1 MSSKIIDGFPNYSI
15 STTGIVTNIV
25 TERVMKL
32 IKNTDGYFRVDL
44 YNKGERK
51 KMLIHRLV
59 ALHFIPNID
68 NKLTVDHIDRN
79 KTNNNIENLRWA
91 TRTEQNNNKSTTTNN
106 IINHH
111 IYPTKS
117 NTFQVQ
123 FKINGKFQSKNFKT
137 IEEAIIYR
145 DNYILENQLII

>member
-1 MSSKIIDGFPNYSI
+1 MSTKIIDGFPNYSI
-15 STTGIVTNIV
+15 SILGVVTNIV
-25 TERVMKL
+25 TEKVLKPS
-32 IKNTDGYFRVDL
+32 KNNTGGYLRVDL
-44 YNKGERK
+44 YNKEGRK
-51 KMLIHRLV
+51 YMRIHRLV

-111 IYPTKS
+111 IKLTKS
-117 NTFQVQ
+117 NTFQ
-123 FKINGKFQSKNFKT
+123 
-137 IEEAIIYR
+137 
-145 DNYILENQLII
+145 D